1 MKTPVAERA
10 LLARVNRRLAKDGK
24 TLRRNRPTDACFKEL
39 GRFTLIDTGRG
50 AVVEHH
56 VDLETLAR
64 QLGVLESWEEIQND

>member
-24 TLRRNRPTDACFKEL
+24 TLRRNRPTDARLETM
-39 GRFTLIDTGRG
+39 GRFCLIDTGRG
-50 AVVEHH
+50 AVGEHH

-64 QLGVLESWEEIQND
+64 QLGVLHDWEKIQND